1 MEKTFKEYE
10 MRIKDLMNDGYGR
23 VRIMDTLDLTRTQ
36 VEKWMKIVKD
46 NYNIT
51 TVSEKNVQEFEDNK
65 EEVIQCLINGKSVRE
80 ISKLFDITRSR
91 ASRWIKKI
99 KEGMT
104 ENELDAFTETVSL
117 SKTKQRLMD
126 KNRIREKVLRESFRV
141 ENAVEEYNKSIL
153 DVFKKHNLS
162 PLTISHNNND
172 NTAAGII
179 HVSDVHFNE
188 LIDIENVNKYDFRI
202 ASKRFKLLAN
212 QAKKYFAMFG
222 ISNILI
228 AMTGDMLNSDR
239 RLDELLSMST
249 NRSNASFLA
258 VDILQQFIL
267 DLNQKFNINIAYVT
281 GNESRVPNEVSWSKA
296 AITDN
301 YDTTIFNIL
310 KYIFKDSKGI
320 NFIEGDPCEMVVKVA
335 GLNILM
341 IHGHGSIR
349 KDVEKSVEQIKG
361 RYSARG
367 QKIDYV
373 IFGHLHSA
381 RIGDVYSR
389 CASLAG
395 ANAYSENNLN
405 LTGRASQNLY
415 IVHDNGLLDGIKV
428 DLQITKGDQYSIDES
443 LEAYNCKSSGKGN
456 KKTPIF
462 EVVI

>member
-1 MEKTFKEYE
+1 MEQEFEDYE
-10 MRIKDLMNDGYGR
+10 MRIKELMEKGYGR
-23 VRIMDTLDLTRTQ
+23 DRIIDTLDLTRSQ
-36 VEKWMKIVKD
+36 VDNWMKKVKEI
-46 NYNIT
+46 YNVT
-51 TVSEKNVQEFEDNK
+51 TVSEKNVQEFEENK
-65 EEVIQCLINGKSVRE
+65 DEVVQCMEEGQSTRE
-80 ISKLFDITRSR
+80 IAKIFNITKSR
-91 ASRWIKKI
+91 AQRWIKKI
-99 KEGMT
+99 KENMS

-141 ENAVEEYNKSIL
+141 ENAIEEYNKAIL
-153 DVFKKHNLS
+153 DVFKNHNLS
-162 PLTISHNNND
+162 SLTISHNNVD
-172 NTAAGII
+172 NTAAGIV

-188 LIDIENVNKYDFRI
+188 LIDIENVNKYDFNI
-202 ASKRFKLLAN
+202 ASMRFRLLAK
-212 QAKKYFAMFG
+212 QAKKYFSMFG
-222 ISNILI
+222 ITNILI

-249 NRSNASFLA
+249 NRSNASFLS

-267 DLNQKFNINIAYVT
+267 DLNQDFNINIAYVT
-281 GNESRVPNEVSWSKA
+281 GNESRVPNEMSWSKS

-310 KYIFKDSKGI
+310 KYIFKNSDGV

-335 GLNILM
+335 GTTILM
-341 IHGHGSIR
+341 LHGHGSIK

-367 QKIDYV
+367 QNIDYV
-373 IFGHLHSA
+373 IFGHLHSV

-395 ANAYSENNLN
+395 ANSYSENALN
-405 LTGRASQNLY
+405 LTGKASQNLY
-415 IVHDNGLLDGIKV
+415 IIHDNGLLDGIKV
-428 DLQITKGDQYSIDES
+428 DLQIVEGEQYSINKS
-443 LEAYNCKSSGKGN
+443 LEAYNCKSSSKVS